1 MKLLFVASLT
11 VCLLFGAN
19 LAIATRDTVAT
30 PEERGAAFIDA
41 LNPESGTDW
50 ETYITENFSAEFVER
65 RGIDGLIRIMAMI
78 SDDVGRVRIESVEK
92 QDDNTLRLVVYS
104 ETADHWLAF
113 GLGFDPLPGH
123 LISSFEALFIPAP
136 LARDKV
142 GLADE
147 GLAEEIAAY
156 IHDKAETDQFSGAVI
171 VAHNGK
177 AIFAEAF
184 GDADKKTRR
193 KNTLDTPVN
202 LGSMNK
208 MFTALAIA
216 QLVDEGLLD
225 YADTVGQHLPDYPN
239 PVVRNEVTIHQLLS
253 HTSGLGSYWGKKFD
267 SKKNDLTTV
276 ADFVAL
282 FAEDPLEQPPGKGF
296 LYSNNGPTVAGL
308 IIEKVSGLSYYDYI
322 RQNIYLRAR
331 MTRSD
336 HYRKDDNGAGFA
348 IGYEKTESGEW
359 QDNIDWLGMIGGP
372 AGGGYASAND
382 LLRYSSAL
390 SGGDIVSA
398 AQVETVTSGKIR
410 LAEDFAYGYG
420 FGEHELA
427 GQRYVGHNGG
437 APGTNA
443 EFSLFPEL
451 GYTVIVLAN
460 YGHAATPVAD
470 YLRQLIAH
478 SK

>member
-1 MKLLFVASLT
+1 MKRILIVSLV
-11 VCLLFGAN
+11 VCLLFGPN
-19 LAIATRDTVAT
+19 LATADQASSTT
-30 PEERGAAFIDA
+30 PEERSTAFIAA
-41 LNPESGTDW
+41 LNPDSGTDW
-50 ETYITENFSAEFVER
+50 EAYVRQNFSAEFIER
-65 RGIDGLIRIMAMI
+65 RGIDDLVRIMTMI
-78 SDDVGRVRIESVEK
+78 SGDVGEARIESVEN
-92 QDDNTLRLVVYS
+92 QADEELRLVVYS

-113 GLGFDPLPGH
+113 GLGFDASPER
-123 LISSFEALFIPAP
+123 LISSFEARFISAP
-136 LARDKV
+136 LAQGKS
-142 GLADE
+142 GLTEKA
-147 GLAEEIAAY
+147 LAEEIAAY
-156 IHDKAETDQFSGAVI
+156 VREKAKTDQFSGSVI
-171 VAHNGK
+171 VARHGK
-177 AIFAEAF
+177 PLFAEAF
-184 GDADKKTRR
+184 GDADKKSQR

-216 QLVDEGLLD
+216 QLVDSGHLG
-225 YADTVGQHLPDYPN
+225 YQDTVGQHLPDYPN
-239 PVVRNEVTIHQLLS
+239 PVVREEVTIHQLLS
-253 HTSGLGSYWGKKFD
+253 HTSGLGSYWGEKYD
-267 SKKNDLTTV
+267 SKKNSLTTV
-276 ADFVAL
+276 ADFVDL
-282 FAEDPLEQPPGKGF
+282 FAEDPLEQPPGQGF

-308 IIEKVSGLSYYDYI
+308 IIEKVSGLTYYDYI
-322 RQNIYLRAR
+322 RRNIYRRAR

-336 HYRKDDNGAGFA
+336 HYRKDNDGAGFA
-348 IGYEKTESGEW
+348 IGYEKTEAGEW

-390 SGGDIVSA
+390 SDGAIVSPE
-398 AQVETVTSGKIR
+398 QVATVTSGKIR

-427 GQRYVGHNGG
+427 GQRFVGHNGG